1 MARRRFV
8 YFAAVRASV
17 RTPVQAHVHHCLVN
31 VKFDGYP
38 RAAVFVN
45 RRNIDVF
52 LNETLKPVVYH
63 YTVGASV
70 PLYPGTGDF
79 DERTRSAQGAS
90 AQGAQ
95 RDRSGSEP
103 TTSSTFRSSPD
114 DSYDRHPISPYRRSP
129 KTTLSDSSET
139 SWKISFTVQRS
150 LRARNS
156 LFHRFSF
163 SYSPFSTTRST
174 TSKRTCENAG
184 TIMSRKDF
192 HTQTRT
198 DIAYRRMTNER
209 SCDEERALCRL

>member
-1 MARRRFV
+1 MARRSFV

-70 PLYPGTGDF
+70 PLYPGTPV
-79 DERTRSAQGAS
+79 TSTSAQGARKERRAES
-90 AQGAQ
+90 AEGY
-95 RDRSGSEP
+95 RSCSEP
-103 TTSSTFRSSPD
+103 PTSSSSEATRRSDLLPTTPTIVIR
-114 DSYDRHPISPYRRSP
+114 YPLIRRSP

-150 LRARNS
+150 PRARNS

-163 SYSPFSTTRST
+163 SSYPFL
-174 TSKRTCENAG
+174 KRRAQLRLREHAKTP
-184 TIMSRKDF
+184 
-192 HTQTRT
+192 
-198 DIAYRRMTNER
+198 ER
-209 SCDEERALCRL
+209 

>member
-1 MARRRFV
+1 M
-8 YFAAVRASV
+8 

-70 PLYPGTGDF
+70 PLYPGTPV
-79 DERTRSAQGAS
+79 TSTSAQGARKERRGIGP
-90 AQGAQ
+90 APNLLPP
-95 RDRSGSEP
+95 RRSDATRRSDPLP
-103 TTSSTFRSSPD
+103 TIPTIVIRYPL
-114 DSYDRHPISPYRRSP
+114 IRRSP

-163 SYSPFSTTRST
+163 SSYPF
-174 TSKRTCENAG
+174 
-184 TIMSRKDF
+184 
-192 HTQTRT
+192 
-198 DIAYRRMTNER
+198 
-209 SCDEERALCRL
+209 